1 MPREVSDM
9 EKIKRQLQKL
19 AFGKVNDCV
28 KLALCEDVDIET
40 LDLSLLAEMKKNE
53 KGSVEVKLLDRT
65 KLLEQLLH
73 LADGGDEKAERF
85 LEALVGGM
93 EKPDTEKQE
102 REKQETERHDA

>member
-9 EKIKRQLQKL
+9 AKIKKQLQKL

-28 KLALCEDVDIET
+28 KLAMCEDVDIEK

-53 KGSVEVKLLDRT
+53 KGLVEVKLLDRT

-73 LADGGDEKAERF
+73 LADSGDEKAEWF
-85 LEALVGGM
+85 LEALVGSM
-93 EKPDTEKQE
+93 EKPGE
-102 REKQETERHDA
+102 EKQETETHDA